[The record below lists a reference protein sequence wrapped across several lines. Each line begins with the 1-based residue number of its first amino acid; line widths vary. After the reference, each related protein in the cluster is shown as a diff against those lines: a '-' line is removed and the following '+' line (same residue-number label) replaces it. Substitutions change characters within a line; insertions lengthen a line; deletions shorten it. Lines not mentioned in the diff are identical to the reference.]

1 MCVCDCGCGCVHVL
15 SVGVCMDVCMDVCV
29 CVWVHVGGWVV
40 VRVCMHVCGG
50 GGVGRWVGVYIYISP
65 HHSIDCFPFLMK
77 KVENDAIRSCNN
89 FRFEDKMVMDPS
101 EDHTVILKTQ
111 DPDGN

>member
-1 MCVCDCGCGCVHVL
+1 MCVHGCVCGCVCVR
-15 SVGVCMDVCMDVCV
+15 VGACG
-29 CVWVHVGGWVV
+29 WVGGWVV

-50 GGVGRWVGVYIYISP
+50 GGVGRWVGVYIYISD
-65 HHSIDCFPFLMK
+65 HHSIDCFSFLMK

-89 FRFEDKMVMDPS
+89 FRFEDKMVMDPY
-101 EDHTVILKTQ
+101 EDHTVILKMQ